1 MSKNAKSDQDLLFLD
16 ELDGPPLDELDDVGL
31 DDEAFGLFDGKCAAC
46 DAYGPVDDLSLC
58 EECSDK
64 LDRDMIRQ
72 RDWEYSV
79 TAWICP
85 EEHRE
90 ELWSRIIEEYGAKL
104 ELIAPSKKQKRKKAK
119 K

>member
-1 MSKNAKSDQDLLFLD
+1 MSEDAHDDQDISFLD
-16 ELDGPPLDELDDVGL
+16 ELDAPTFDGFDDADL
-31 DDEAFGLFDGKCAAC
+31 DDEAFGLSDGKCAAC

-72 RDWEYSV
+72 RDWEYSA

-85 EEHRE
+85 EEQRE
-90 ELWSRIIEEYGAKL
+90 ELRSRIIEEYGAKL
-104 ELIAPSKKQKRKKAK
+104 ELIAPSKKQKRKRAK